1 MRQYISLFLNGLAMG
16 AANVIPGVSGGT
28 IALITGIYE
37 RLIQAVK
44 SIDMAAIKLLLKGKV
59 KEFWTH
65 IDGTFLTLI
74 FSGVGVSLISLAKLF
89 KFMMENETYAVWL
102 MAFFFGLIIMSIF
115 SVGRTVSKWSTVPI
129 VALLIGLAVATGI
142 ALLTPASENEAI
154 WYLMICGVVAM
165 CSMILPG
172 LSGSFVLIIMGNYK
186 LIMLDAVSELNIKII
201 IPVAIGAIGGLLAFS
216 RILAWV
222 FERYRDVTIAS
233 MTGFIFGSLAII
245 WPWKREI
252 PLRNEAGEILLKKG
266 KEIVSGFDWYM
277 PDFSDTNTLI
287 AVACALVGGVALW
300 GLEKSASGLAKS

>member
-37 RLIQAVK
+37 RLIKAVK
-44 SIDMAAIKLLLKGKV
+44 SIDMGAIQLLLKGKL
-59 KEFWTH
+59 KDFWEH

-74 FSGVGVSLISLAKLF
+74 FSGVGVSLVSLAKLF
-89 KFMMENETYAVWL
+89 KFMMENEVYAVWL

-115 SVGRTVSKWSTVPI
+115 SVGRTVSKWSAAPI
-129 VALLIGLAVATGI
+129 IALFIGLGVAVSI

-154 WYLMICGVVAM
+154 WYLLICGVVAM

-186 LIMLDAVSELNIKII
+186 LIMLDAVSEFNLKIL
-201 IPVAIGAIGGLLAFS
+201 IPVAIGAVGGLLAFS
-216 RILAWV
+216 RVLAWV

-233 MTGFIFGSLAII
+233 MTGFILGSLAII
-245 WPWKREI
+245 WPWKNEI
-252 PLRNEAGEILLKKG
+252 PLRDDSGEIILKRG
-266 KEIVSGFDWYM
+266 KEIVSGFEWYM
-277 PDFSDTNTLI
+277 PDFADTNTLI
-287 AVACALVGGVALW
+287 AIACAVIGGVALW
-300 GLEKSASGLAKS
+300 GLEKSASGLAK